1 MAEQPRVEQPRF
13 VLHLPFTATSLDAAK
28 LFARTAGRSLAFL
41 SQLDVPETTL
51 SEEDNQ
57 GVRHRIF
64 CDRLL
69 SGGRGRCALRADH
82 PNDCTAVR
90 P

>member
-1 MAEQPRVEQPRF
+1 MDEQPRF

-41 SQLDVPETTL
+41 TQLDVPETTL

-57 GVRHRIF
+57 GVRHRIY

-69 SGGRGRCALRADH
+69 AGGRRCALRAEH
-82 PNDCTAVR
+82 PNDCASVQG
-90 P
+90 

>member
-1 MAEQPRVEQPRF
+1 MSEPQWF
-13 VLHLPFTATSLDAAK
+13 VLHLPFTAAGLDAAK
-28 LFARTAGRSLAFL
+28 LFARTAGRSLEFL
-41 SQLDVPETTL
+41 TQLDIPETTV

-69 SGGRGRCALRADH
+69 GDRRRCVLRAEH
-82 PNDCTAVR
+82 PGDCAAVR
-90 P
+90 R

>member
-1 MAEQPRVEQPRF
+1 MSEQPRYV
-13 VLHLPFTATSLDAAK
+13 VHLPFTATSLETAK

-41 SQLDVPETTL
+41 SQIDVPETTV

-57 GVRHRIF
+57 GVRHRVF

-69 SGGRGRCALRADH
+69 DGGRRCVLRAEHTDE
-82 PNDCTAVR
+82 CKSRVR
-90 P
+90 R

>member
-1 MAEQPRVEQPRF
+1 MDERPRF
-13 VLHLPFTATSLDAAK
+13 VLHLPFTANSLDAAK

-41 SQLDVPETTL
+41 SQVDVPETTL

-57 GVRHRIF
+57 GVRHRVF

-69 SGGRGRCALRADH
+69 TGGRRCALRADH
-82 PNDCTAVR
+82 PNDCTAVGR
-90 P
+90 

>member
-1 MAEQPRVEQPRF
+1 MGDQPRF

-41 SQLDVPETTL
+41 TQLDVPETTL

-57 GVRHRIF
+57 GVRHRIY

-69 SGGRGRCALRADH
+69 AAGRRCGLRAEH
-82 PNDCTAVR
+82 PNDCSAVSR
-90 P
+90 

>member
-1 MAEQPRVEQPRF
+1 MGGQPRF
-13 VLHLPFTATSLDAAK
+13 VLHLPFTATSLDTAK

-69 SGGRGRCALRADH
+69 AGGRRCALRAEH
-82 PNDCTAVR
+82 PDDCTAVGR
-90 P
+90 